1 MTNDIR
7 LEKLRQEKIK
17 LMEVIDLSS
26 EDREKLSSIINKEE
40 ALNLVIKNGAFLSCL
55 SLDFKEDND
64 IVVAAIKNYSHA
76 FSYASDK
83 LKNNREIVLLALEA
97 DGENLKYVSP
107 ELKQDKT
114 ILLKA
119 LEQNLEALTSFPEDV
134 KEQIDVNNPIKSLQ
148 ALILNEKLEEKIP
161 NKTLKV
167 SQHKI

>member
-1 MTNDIR
+1 MAEDIR
-7 LEKLRQEKIK
+7 LDQLREEKIK
-17 LMEVIDLSS
+17 LMEVINLSND
-26 EDREKLSSIINKEE
+26 EREKI
-40 ALNLVIKNGAFLSCL
+40 ALLFNTKKAVSLVSKNGAFLHCL
-55 SLDFKEDND
+55 CSTFKND
-64 IVVAAIKNYSHA
+64 KKIVVAAIKNYSHA
-76 FSYASDK
+76 FAYASDK
-83 LKNNREIVLLALEA
+83 LKNNREVVLLALEH

-119 LEQNLEALTSFPEDV
+119 LEQNLDALTSFPEDV
-134 KEQIDVNNPIKSLQ
+134 REQIDINNPIKSLQ